1 MNPQNEPN
9 QSNDN
14 ANWTYTSGT
23 LAEQGTVPQP
33 ESTPQSTALTDASGP
48 LAQWSASEFISHE
61 KSPRWYMLLAGASL
75 LLGIVIYFIT
85 RQNISVVVVIVMGVL
100 FAVYGSAKPRTVTYE
115 LTGTGIAIG
124 NKFYPFLTLKSFSVI
139 NEGGM
144 PYIQLL
150 LQKRLSV
157 PLTIYTAPEQI
168 DTIANILGEFIPY
181 DQKKR
186 DIADKFSSKIH
197 F

>member
-1 MNPQNEPN
+1 MNPQNSIDQAN
-9 QSNDN
+9 DQSNW
-14 ANWTYTSGT
+14 AYTSGA

-33 ESTPQSTALTDASGP
+33 ATTPQNEVPTDNAAP
-48 LAQWSASEFISHE
+48 LAQWSASEFISHD
-61 KSPRWYMLLAGASL
+61 KSPQWYMFLAGASL
-75 LLGIVIYFIT
+75 ALSIVIFIIT
-85 RQNISVVVVIVMGVL
+85 RQAISVAVVIVMTAL
-100 FAVYGSAKPRTVTYE
+100 FAVYGSAKPRTINYE
-115 LTGTGIAIG
+115 LTNKGIAVG
-124 NKFYPFLTLKSFSVI
+124 EKFYPFSTVKSFSVI

-168 DTIANILGEFIPY
+168 DTIATMLSDFVPY

-186 DIADKFSSKIH
+186 DIADKFSSKIR